1 MKSITY
7 QAGNQFVTVSGA
19 YKRTGAPL
27 DLSEFKSFYVHEYS
41 YERAQEDINAL
52 LALISGRYPE
62 CTVSAHWH

>member
-7 QAGNQFVTVSGA
+7 QAGPKFVTVSAA

-27 DLSEFKSFYVHEYS
+27 DLSEFQSFCVHEYS
-41 YERAQEDINAL
+41 ADRAQEDINAL